1 MRVNQLYVFLK
12 VNGLCRVNRKWW
24 NSAKETVSD
33 KASKNQIYVSRLE

>member
-1 MRVNQLYVFLK
+1 MRANQFCVLLK
-12 VNGLCRVNRKWW
+12 MNGLCRVNRKWW